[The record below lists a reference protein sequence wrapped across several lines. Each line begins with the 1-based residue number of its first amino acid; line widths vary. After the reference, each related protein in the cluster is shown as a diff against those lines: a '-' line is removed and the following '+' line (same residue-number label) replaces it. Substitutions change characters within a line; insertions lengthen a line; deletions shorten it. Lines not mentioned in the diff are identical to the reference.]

1 MSRLYGW
8 GASVVILGALFKI
21 MHWPYADPMLIIGMG
36 TEVVVFFF
44 SAFEPM
50 GDDPDWSLVYP
61 ELAGGDARA
70 VASPRDGGGMVKLSA
85 KLDTMLEDANIGPE
99 LLNNLGRGLK
109 NLSDNAG
116 RLADIS
122 NAAVATNLYI
132 QNLETASKSVVELN
146 QSYQSKAAYLKQDL
160 SLSEEY
166 SNSLKAAVNTLKN
179 NVSNSQD
186 YTDQLHKTTQNLA
199 TLNAAYELQLKNAG
213 QHSEATEKLEHTV
226 GNLVGNLNESIARTQ
241 KYQEE
246 MDQLTGNIRSLNS
259 VYGNMLS
266 AMSPN
271 R

>member
-21 MHWPYADPMLIIGMG
+21 MHWPYADLMLILGMG

-50 GDDPDWSLVYP
+50 SEDPDWTLVYP
-61 ELAGGDARA
+61 ELGSGEAIARP
-70 VASPRDGGGMVKLSA
+70 VQRGGGGQVTVSA
-85 KLDTMLEDANIGPE
+85 KLDAMLEEANIGPE
-99 LLNNLGRGLK
+99 LIGNLSRGLK

-122 NAAVATNLYI
+122 NAAVATSQYI

-166 SNSLKAAVNTLKN
+166 SNNLKAAVNTIKN

-199 TLNAAYELQLKNAG
+199 SLNAAYELQLKNAG
-213 QHSEATEKLEHTV
+213 QHSEATEKLETAV
-226 GNLVGNLNESIARTQ
+226 GNLVGNLNESISKTQ
-241 KYQEE
+241 KYQVE

-266 AMSPN
+266 AMSMN